1 MKEIKEQLYNKY
13 ELVGRVTKQSVY
25 LKRTKRIE
33 NMMDEYQSFKLYQT
47 YTHSLTYKHKHTQS
61 KRKTL

>member
-25 LKRTKRIE
+25 LKKRTKRIE
-33 NMMDEYQSFKLYQT
+33 NMMDEY
-47 YTHSLTYKHKHTQS
+47 
-61 KRKTL
+61 